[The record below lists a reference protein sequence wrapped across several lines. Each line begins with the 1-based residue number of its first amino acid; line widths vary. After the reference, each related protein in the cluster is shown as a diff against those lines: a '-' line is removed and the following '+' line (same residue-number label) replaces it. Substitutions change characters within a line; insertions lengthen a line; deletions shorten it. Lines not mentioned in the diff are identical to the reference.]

1 MKLTSDDL
9 LFALLGLATALL
21 VMAGGN
27 LDMLDMAHLLA
38 G

>member
-9 LFALLGLATALL
+9 LFALAGLATALL
-21 VMAGGN
+21 IIAGGEIDA
-27 LDMLDMAHLLA
+27 LGIARLLA